1 MDAESME
8 SKLSDPYI
16 LIYEKK
22 ISSLKDMLPLLE
34 KVAQTL
40 DKEPKEIMVV
50 GHSDSV
56 PLRSQVRFKS
66 NHDLSVQRAQSVAG
80 VLAPQ
85 LADPDR
91 LVVEGR
97 GPDDPIADN
106 KTAEGRAQN
115 RRVDILLPRT
125 D

>member
-1 MDAESME
+1 M
-8 SKLSDPYI
+8 
-16 LIYEKK
+16 
-22 ISSLKDMLPLLE
+22 KDLLPVLE

-40 DKEPKEIMVV
+40 DKEPKEILIV

-56 PLRSQVRFKS
+56 PLKSKVRFKS
-66 NHDLSVQRAQSVAG
+66 NHDLSVQRAQSVAD
-80 VLAPQ
+80 VFKPNLK
-85 LADPDR
+85 DVER

-97 GPDDPIADN
+97 GPDDPIASN

>member
-1 MDAESME
+1 M
-8 SKLSDPYI
+8 
-16 LIYEKK
+16 
-22 ISSLKDMLPLLE
+22 E

-66 NHDLSVQRAQSVAG
+66 NHDLSIQRAQSVAD
-80 VLAPQ
+80 VMAPH
-85 LADPDR
+85 LADPSR

-97 GPDDPIADN
+97 GPDEPIADN